1 MMVIAMDLFISLS
14 VIAFQHLWNPKG

>member
-14 VIAFQHLWNPKG
+14 VIAFRHLWNPKG